1 MKIQKMTACRVS
13 VDEDFYVD
21 ITPSA
26 EFKGFHDFVLRKIGS
41 SCYVYMFGC
50 AVSNEIEMADMALA
64 NADDYIDLFDEESGD
79 DQ

>member
-1 MKIQKMTACRVS
+1 MKIEKITTRRVR
-13 VDEDFYVD
+13 VDDDFYVD

-26 EFKGFHDFVLRKIGS
+26 SFEGLHDFVLRKIGS
-41 SCYVYMFGC
+41 ASYCYMFGC